1 MRDPDVSSRGEDE
14 LYNAAAGVAAAALAL
29 WLLPVVLLCLP
40 LCCAARFRR
49 RLRKKLQ
56 SMRATRGNCAARG
69 GHSEIIT
76 TAVDAGDRAWL
87 LHRYLHDQMELVA
100 APPPGQAHAP

>member
-1 MRDPDVSSRGEDE
+1 MPPWRK
-14 LYNAAAGVAAAALAL
+14 VAAAALAL
-29 WLLPVVLLCLP
+29 WLLPAVLLCLP
-40 LCCAARFRR
+40 LLCCAARFRR

-56 SMRATRGNCAARG
+56 SMRATRGYCAARG

-87 LHRYLHDQMELVA
+87 LHQYLHDQMELVV
-100 APPPGQAHAP
+100 APGET